1 MDTKINLE
9 EFTLISNEVENN
21 CTVKESTRIME
32 TQRSDTLKDKLIEN
46 HKRLG
51 LDESIKLNCKNS
63 KFRKYRYK
71 VNI

>member
-32 TQRSDTLKDKLIEN
+32 TQRSDTLKDKIEN

-51 LDESIKLNCKNS
+51 IDERIK
-63 KFRKYRYK
+63 
-71 VNI
+71 

>member
-46 HKRLG
+46 HKRLE
-51 LDESIKLNCKNS
+51 LDESIK
-63 KFRKYRYK
+63 
-71 VNI
+71 